1 MTITKFTTMETGKT
15 YETPLMVTEI
25 NEKTGKNGSA
35 YLDVKLS
42 DGDNAIIAKCF
53 NMTVAD
59 FSAKVGEVLDFN
71 ISVEEYNGSPSY
83 KITGFKPCN
92 EDINKADFVI
102 SAPIPA
108 KDMYD
113 YIYKTLKNLENKDVS
128 DLGCKI
134 YEELKSRL
142 MYWSAAK
149 TMHHAYLS
157 GLLYHTYRMVA
168 AAEILSAIYPSCNRD
183 LVICGCALHDIGKIK
198 ELSTDSLGNAT
209 YTIDGSLLNHSLI
222 GIECVSYYA
231 NELGTDKEV
240 LRNLKHI
247 IASHHGELEYGAIVK
262 PATIEAIIV
271 SQIDYLDSR
280 VEMFEEALTNVDA
293 GSMTENYVAGVH
305 LYNPN
310 IQVKTNEEEK

>member
-53 NMTVAD
+53 NMIVAD

-157 GLLYHTYRMVA
+157 GLLYHTYACLPGTRLFHSIQKVWW
-168 AAEILSAIYPSCNRD
+168 IYR
-183 LVICGCALHDIGKIK
+183 
-198 ELSTDSLGNAT
+198 
-209 YTIDGSLLNHSLI
+209 
-222 GIECVSYYA
+222 
-231 NELGTDKEV
+231 
-240 LRNLKHI
+240 
-247 IASHHGELEYGAIVK
+247 
-262 PATIEAIIV
+262 
-271 SQIDYLDSR
+271 
-280 VEMFEEALTNVDA
+280 
-293 GSMTENYVAGVH
+293 
-305 LYNPN
+305 
-310 IQVKTNEEEK
+310 